1 MNEAAIKLAVTGMDH
16 RSQLLFTKT
25 VQLQLQGICRIV
37 DVQEAEVVLI
47 DMDSANSEEYWISLK
62 DNFPEL
68 PVIALSI
75 RPVNEKN
82 TLYLRKPIKINS
94 LITTLRIL
102 FPKRFMAKG
111 NEFNKQKNVDGQ
123 CSNKQDKSLNA
134 RTTIADVFNNTV
146 DKSSNVVALS
156 DKVSPGECILDVFDA
171 SSHLIYYVMQAS
183 LQAKALKK
191 LAKISLWNGRII
203 LCNFS
208 PNVIITNV
216 SEGMLRSLAI
226 VQLNESQT
234 KITIEHVEP
243 DILDTINP
251 KKDPAYK
258 ELNVESFIWQLALL
272 TARGRV
278 PLELHDNM
286 FFVDKPVYMEYWPNL
301 TRLMPVPYAQQIT
314 ALLVLQPRTFKEISK
329 TLAIDVKHVADLFFA
344 AAMIGCAGQAKRPAD
359 KLFAPFEVEQHKHRK
374 VLSSIMNRLRS
385 IAMGNAQSA

>member
-1 MNEAAIKLAVTGMDH
+1 
-16 RSQLLFTKT
+16 
-25 VQLQLQGICRIV
+25 
-37 DVQEAEVVLI
+37 
-47 DMDSANSEEYWISLK
+47 
-62 DNFPEL
+62 
-68 PVIALSI
+68 
-75 RPVNEKN
+75 
-82 TLYLRKPIKINS
+82 
-94 LITTLRIL
+94 
-102 FPKRFMAKG
+102 MAKG
-111 NEFNKQKNVDGQ
+111 NEFNNQKIVDGQ
-123 CSNKQDKSLNA
+123 CSDKYDKPLNA
-134 RTTIADVFNNTV
+134 STTIADVFNNTV
-146 DKSSNVVALS
+146 DKSSNVIALS
-156 DKVSPGECILDVFDA
+156 DKASPGECMLDVFDA
-171 SSHLIYYVMQAS
+171 SSHLIHYVMQAS

-191 LAKISLWNGRII
+191 LAKISLWNGRIM

-226 VQLNESQT
+226 VQLNEDQT

-251 KKDPAYK
+251 RKDPAYK
-258 ELNVESFIWQLALL
+258 ELNVESFIWQLACL

-286 FFVDKPVYMEYWPNL
+286 FFVDKPVYMEFWPNL

-314 ALLVLQPRTFKEISK
+314 ALLVMQPRTFKEISK

-344 AAMIGCAGQAKRPAD
+344 AAMIGCAGQAKRPSD

-385 IAMGNAQSA
+385 IATGNAQSA

>member
-258 ELNVESFIWQLALL
+258 ELNVESFI
-272 TARGRV
+272 
-278 PLELHDNM
+278 
-286 FFVDKPVYMEYWPNL
+286 
-301 TRLMPVPYAQQIT
+301 
-314 ALLVLQPRTFKEISK
+314 
-329 TLAIDVKHVADLFFA
+329 
-344 AAMIGCAGQAKRPAD
+344 
-359 KLFAPFEVEQHKHRK
+359 
-374 VLSSIMNRLRS
+374 LSSFS
-385 IAMGNAQSA
+385 V